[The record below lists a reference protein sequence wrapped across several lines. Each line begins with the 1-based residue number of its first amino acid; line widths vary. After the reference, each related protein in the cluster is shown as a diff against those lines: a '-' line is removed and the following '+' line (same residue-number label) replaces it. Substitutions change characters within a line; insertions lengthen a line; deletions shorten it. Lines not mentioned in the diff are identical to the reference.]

1 MRKRYMRK
9 RWARA
14 DAYMAT
20 ACVML
25 ALTTGCGDDPTAPG
39 DPTGLRVTVESNGV
53 DFPAAYAVT
62 VNDSKL
68 YAPTLQREAGPIATA
83 TFTGLPRGNHTV
95 TLSEF
100 PANCTVEGAN
110 PRVVAVVKGSV
121 TPVLFA
127 VSCVAITGVVE
138 IAIVTLGDDP
148 DPNGYVVQVDGG
160 PPRVEPANTT
170 ARFGEI
176 SGGDH
181 AVRLDEVASNCTVAG
196 SNVNVVNVAIGGL
209 TRDTARTAFEVTC
222 VKTDKI
228 AFTRYDGSSNPW
240 ITVAYA
246 DGSNAVQVTTGYMGS
261 WSPDGTKLVFAA
273 ADCDYYYWYY
283 YGCTPQGLF
292 VMKADGQN
300 LTRLTSGAFDQFPAW
315 GPDGTKVAFTRG
327 DRIYVMGANGSAPS
341 PLVSPGSPA
350 DLLRA
355 SQPAWSPDGSRL
367 AFTCEWGGGTDIC
380 LVSADGTGF
389 VRLMRDGWGEL
400 SPAWSPDGTLIAFA
414 TYQENVAGES
424 QIAVMRPDGS
434 EIIPLVAG
442 AEPAWSRDG
451 GKIVFSRPN
460 PAGLYTVNPDGSGLI
475 RLTEGN
481 DHAPAWRP

>member
-1 MRKRYMRK
+1 MRSTVI
-9 RWARA
+9 
-14 DAYMAT
+14 MAP

-25 ALTTGCGDDPTAPG
+25 ALTTGCGDLPPAPG
-39 DPTGLRVTVESNGV
+39 DPTGLIVTVTVESSGV

-62 VNDSKL
+62 VGASKL
-68 YAPTLQREAGPIATA
+68 YASTEAGPIATA
-83 TFTGLPRGNHTV
+83 TFTGLWWGNHTV

-110 PRVVAVVKGSV
+110 PRVVAVVKGLP
-121 TPVLFA
+121 PVRFA
-127 VSCVAITGVVE
+127 VSCVATTGVVE

-160 PPRVEPANTT
+160 TVGVEPANTT

-181 AVRLDEVASNCTVAG
+181 AVRLDDVASNCTVAG

-228 AFTRYDGSSNPW
+228 AFTRWDWSGAW

-246 DGSNAVQVTTGYMGS
+246 DGSNAVQLTTGFMGS
-261 WSPDGTKLVFAA
+261 WSPDGTKLVFTA
-273 ADCDYYYWYY
+273 ADCYYYYY
-283 YGCTPQGLF
+283 YYTWCNQRGLF
-292 VMKADGQN
+292 VMTADGQN
-300 LTRLTSGAFDQFPAW
+300 LTQLTSTESDFSPVW
-315 GPDGTKVAFTRG
+315 RPDGAKVAFSRG
-327 DRIYVMGANGSAPS
+327 IEIYVMNADGSAPV
-341 PLVSPGSPA
+341 PVVSPGSPA
-350 DLLRA
+350 DLRSA
-355 SQPAWSPDGSRL
+355 SRPAWSPDGSRL
-367 AFTCEWGGGTDIC
+367 AFTCEWEGGTDIC

-414 TYQENVAGES
+414 TYQGDLTGDS

-434 EIIPLVAG
+434 EINLLVAG

-451 GKIVFSRPN
+451 SKIVFSRPS
-460 PAGLYTVNPDGSGLI
+460 PAGLYTINPDGSGLI
-475 RLTEGN
+475 RLTEGP
-481 DHAPAWRP
+481 DRAPAWRP